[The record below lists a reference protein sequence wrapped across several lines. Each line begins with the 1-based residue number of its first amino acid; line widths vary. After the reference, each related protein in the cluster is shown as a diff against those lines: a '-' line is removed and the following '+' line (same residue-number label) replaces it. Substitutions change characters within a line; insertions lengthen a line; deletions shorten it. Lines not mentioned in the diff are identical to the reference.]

1 MKTVFIFGSDTLKRI
16 FNVIGKADK
25 RPSNAPVAP
34 ARAGARGSA
43 LRRLAALLIAAAFCF
58 GLCACGKAESEGQT
72 DGGKPVIVATIFPY
86 YDFAKNICGDAFD
99 VVLLV
104 PPGADSHSYEP
115 TPKDVKLVRDCD
127 LFLYTGGD
135 EDGAFQ
141 QLLDSAGPR
150 VNSLMLSPYVESLKE
165 ELVEGMEG
173 EADGGYDPHI
183 WTSPANAMAICFAI
197 RTAVKEIVPDLDNTL
212 YGDYDLRLLELE
224 RDFADY
230 FAEHKEP
237 LIFGDR
243 FPFRYLTYEYGVK
256 YYAAFP
262 GCADYTEP
270 SAKTIKT
277 LIEKAKEYGVK
288 TVYYAEGADTAA
300 AESIAAE
307 IGGKTA
313 LLHSCH
319 RVTQAEIDAGK
330 GYLDFMRENLETLK
344 NSD

>member
-1 MKTVFIFGSDTLKRI
+1 MTHSG
-16 FNVIGKADK
+16 
-25 RPSNAPVAP
+25 
-34 ARAGARGSA
+34 
-43 LRRLAALLIAAAFCF
+43 LRRLTALLLAAALCL
-58 GLCACGKAESEGQT
+58 GVCACGKAESEQEI
-72 DGGKPVIVATIFPY
+72 DSGKPTVVATIFPY
-86 YDFAKNICGDAFD
+86 YDFAKNICGDAAN

-150 VNSLMLSPYVESLKE
+150 VNSLMLSPYIQSLKE

-183 WTSPANAMAICFAI
+183 WTSPANAMAICFGI
-197 RTAVKEIVPDLDNTL
+197 RIAVKEIIPDLDNTL
-212 YGDYDLRLLELE
+212 YGDYDMQLLRLD

-243 FPFRYLTYEYGVK
+243 FPFRYFTAEYGVE

-277 LIEKAKEYGVK
+277 LIEKAKANGVR
-288 TVYYAEGADTAA
+288 TIYYAEGADTTA
-300 AESIAAE
+300 AESIADE
-307 IGGKTA
+307 VGGETA

-319 RVTQAEIDAGK
+319 RVTRREFDSGM

>member
-1 MKTVFIFGSDTLKRI
+1 MTHSG
-16 FNVIGKADK
+16 
-25 RPSNAPVAP
+25 
-34 ARAGARGSA
+34 
-43 LRRLAALLIAAAFCF
+43 LRRLTALLLAAALCL
-58 GLCACGKAESEGQT
+58 GLCACGKAESEQEI
-72 DGGKPVIVATIFPY
+72 DSGKPTVVATIFPY
-86 YDFAKNICGDAFD
+86 YDFARNICGDAAN

-115 TPKDVKLVRDCD
+115 TPKDVRLVSECA
-127 LFLYTGGD
+127 LFLYTGGE

-141 QLLDSAGPR
+141 QLLDSADGE
-150 VNSLMLSPYVESLKE
+150 VNALMLAPYVQELKE

-197 RTAVKEIVPDLDNTL
+197 RTAVKEIVPDLDDEL
-212 YGDYDLRLLELE
+212 YGNYDTQLLKLD
-224 RDFADY
+224 RDFAAY

-243 FPFRYLTYEYGVK
+243 FPFRYFAAEYGVE

-277 LIEKAKEYGVK
+277 LIEKAKANGVK
-288 TVYYAEGADTAA
+288 TIYYAEGADISA

-319 RVTQAEIDAGK
+319 RVTRREFDSGR

>member
-1 MKTVFIFGSDTLKRI
+1 MDTGKRRI
-16 FNVIGKADK
+16 K
-25 RPSNAPVAP
+25 RL
-34 ARAGARGSA
+34 RAI
-43 LRRLAALLIAAAFCF
+43 AALLLAAA
-58 GLCACGKAESEGQT
+58 LCLSLGACGKADEVSES
-72 DGGKPVIVATIFPY
+72 GGKPVIVATIFPY
-86 YDFAKNICGDAFD
+86 YDFAKNICGDAAE

-115 TPKDVKLVRDCD
+115 TPKDVQKVNDCD
-127 LFLYTGGD
+127 LFIYTGGD
-135 EDGAFQ
+135 EDGAFE
-141 QLLDSAGPR
+141 QLLESADAK
-150 VNSLMLSPYVESLKE
+150 VASLKLIDCVEPLRE

-183 WTSPANAMAICFAI
+183 WTSPKNAELICKAIHD
-197 RTAVKEIVPDLDNTL
+197 AVKAFAPDLDSSL
-212 YGDYDLRLLELE
+212 YDAYTARIDDLD
-224 RDFADY
+224 RDFAAW
-230 FAEHKEP
+230 FAEHNEP

-243 FPFRYLTYEYGVK
+243 FPFRYFTAEYGVE

-277 LIEKAKEYGVK
+277 LIDKAKEYGVK
-288 TVYYAEGADTAA
+288 TVYYAEGADTSA

>member
-1 MKTVFIFGSDTLKRI
+1 MDTGKRRI
-16 FNVIGKADK
+16 K
-25 RPSNAPVAP
+25 RL
-34 ARAGARGSA
+34 RAI
-43 LRRLAALLIAAAFCF
+43 AALLLAAA
-58 GLCACGKAESEGQT
+58 LCLSLGACGKADEVSES
-72 DGGKPVIVATIFPY
+72 GGKPVIVATIFPY
-86 YDFAKNICGDAFD
+86 YDFAKNVCGDAAE
-99 VVLLV
+99 VALLV
-104 PPGADSHSYEP
+104 PPGSDSHSYEP
-115 TPKDVKLVRDCD
+115 TPKDVKLVNACA

-135 EDGAFQ
+135 EDGAFA
-141 QLLDSAGPR
+141 QLLESADEE
-150 VNSLMLSPYVESLKE
+150 VASLKLIDSVKPLKE
-165 ELVEGMEG
+165 QLVEGMEG
-173 EADGGYDPHI
+173 EADDGYDPHI
-183 WTSPANAMAICFAI
+183 WTSPKNAGLICKAIHD
-197 RTAVKEIVPDLDNTL
+197 AVKTIVPDLDDTL
-212 YGDYDLRLLELE
+212 CEAYAAKLDELDA
-224 RDFADY
+224 DFADY

-243 FPFRYLTYEYGVK
+243 FPFRYLTYEYGVE

-288 TVYYAEGADTAA
+288 TICYAEGADTSA

-319 RVTQAEIDAGK
+319 RVTQTEMDSGK

>member
-1 MKTVFIFGSDTLKRI
+1 MMNTGKRRI
-16 FNVIGKADK
+16 K
-25 RPSNAPVAP
+25 RLRAIVA
-34 ARAGARGSA
+34 S
-43 LRRLAALLIAAAFCF
+43 LLAAV
-58 GLCACGKAESEGQT
+58 LCLSLGACGKAEEASEG
-72 DGGKPVIVATIFPY
+72 GGKPVIVATIFPY
-86 YDFAKNICGDAFD
+86 YDFAKNICGDAAE

-115 TPKDVKLVRDCD
+115 TPKDVQKVNDCD
-127 LFLYTGGD
+127 LFIYTGGD

-141 QLLDSAGPR
+141 QLLESADAN
-150 VNSLMLSPYVESLKE
+150 VASLKLIDCVE
-165 ELVEGMEG
+165 PLKEQLVEGMEG

-183 WTSPANAMAICFAI
+183 WTSPKNAKLICEAI
-197 RTAVKEIVPDLDNTL
+197 RNAAKAIVPDLDSSL
-212 YGDYDLRLLELE
+212 YDAYAARLDEL
-224 RDFADY
+224 DAGFAAW
-230 FAEHKEP
+230 FAEHNEP

-243 FPFRYLTYEYGVK
+243 FPFRYFTAEYGVE

-277 LIEKAKEYGVK
+277 LIDKAKEYGVK
-288 TVYYAEGADTAA
+288 TIYYAEGADTSA

-319 RVTQAEIDAGK
+319 RVTQAEVDAGK
-330 GYLDFMRENLETLK
+330 GYADFMRENLETLK